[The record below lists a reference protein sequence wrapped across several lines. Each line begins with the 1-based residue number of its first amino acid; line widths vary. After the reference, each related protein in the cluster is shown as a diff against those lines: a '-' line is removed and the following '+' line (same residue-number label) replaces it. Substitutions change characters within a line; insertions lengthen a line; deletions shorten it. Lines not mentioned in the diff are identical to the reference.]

1 MHFAF
6 CRGSKMKKAVFPER
20 WGNTASSFF
29 RAVKHGL
36 REVFAAAMV

>member
-6 CRGSKMKKAVFPER
+6 CRGSKMKEAVFPER
-20 WGNTASSFF
+20 WGNTASFF